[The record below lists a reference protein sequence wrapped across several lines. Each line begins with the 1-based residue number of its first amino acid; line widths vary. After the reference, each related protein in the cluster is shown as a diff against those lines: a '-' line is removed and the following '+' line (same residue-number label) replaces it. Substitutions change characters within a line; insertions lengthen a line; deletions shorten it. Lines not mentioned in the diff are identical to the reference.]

1 MTSDQVL
8 ARLTRVFRDVF
19 DDDEI
24 VITPATTARDVDG
37 WNSLTNIRLMISIE
51 VEFKIKF
58 DVGEFQE
65 YRSVGDLVAGIVR
78 RAG

>member
-1 MTSDQVL
+1 MNSDEVW
-8 ARLTRVFRDVF
+8 ARLTGVFREVF

-24 VITPATTARDVDG
+24 VIAPATTARDVDG
-37 WNSLTNIRLMISIE
+37 WNSLANIRLMISIE
-51 VEFKIKF
+51 VEFAIRF

-65 YRSVGDLVAGIVR
+65 YRSVGDLVAGIIR